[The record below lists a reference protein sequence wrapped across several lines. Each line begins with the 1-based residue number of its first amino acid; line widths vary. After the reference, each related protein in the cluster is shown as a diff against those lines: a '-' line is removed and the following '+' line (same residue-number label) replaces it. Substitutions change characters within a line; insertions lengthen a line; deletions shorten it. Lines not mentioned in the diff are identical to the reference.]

1 MTQDVSA
8 WLEGLGLGRYASLF
22 QANDL
27 DASLLHR
34 LTREDLPSM
43 GIASPGHRC
52 HCVVSAPALVWWRA
66 ELSAVL
72 GDPGPP

>member
-8 WLEGLGLGRYASLF
+8 RLQGLGLGRYACLF
-22 QANDL
+22 QSHDI
-27 DASLLHR
+27 DAPLLHR

-43 GIASPGHRC
+43 GIASLGQRC
-52 HCVVSAPALVWWRA
+52 PCVVPALARVSGRA
-66 ELSAVL
+66 ELSAAR